1 MEPINEDGK
10 EQGPSPKELYDQKK
24 KEKEESKKAGQRK
37 EKIAEAPKKA
47 GKWALYIFVIAVVVG
62 GIGWFIARIPNLP
75 PTSMENHIESSPP
88 AHIVNQ
94 PIPENIQRHMLEHA
108 DGGGSPGILIQY
120 NCKDYECAPDL
131 IEKLTALV
139 NEYPENVYLAPN
151 KYDGKI
157 ILTKL
162 GKREILETLD
172 EETIRTFIGGQI
184 IKPPE
189 VSEIIEPPESIQTP
203 ELEEENKPAPK

>member
-1 MEPINEDGK
+1 MEPINENEK

-24 KEKEESKKAGQRK
+24 KEKEESKKAVQRK
-37 EKIAEAPKKA
+37 EKITEAPKRA
-47 GKWALYIFVIAVVVG
+47 GKWILYILIISVVVG
-62 GIGWFIARIPNLP
+62 GIGWLFSKAPKLP
-75 PTSMENHIESSPP
+75 PISMENHIESSPP

-108 DGGGSPGILIQY
+108 DGGDSPGILIQY

-131 IEKLTALV
+131 IDKLTALV

-151 KYDGKI
+151 NYDGLI
-157 ILTKL
+157 VLTKL

-172 EETIRTFIGGQI
+172 EEAIRTFIGDR
-184 IKPPE
+184 K
-189 VSEIIEPPESIQTP
+189 
-203 ELEEENKPAPK
+203 